1 MTPLTQTGGGQH
13 PRGHVGRN
21 TVGEDGL
28 QDVAGESER
37 DDGQRGRIHDED
49 GAPQQEKPGRER
61 DISQHQASS
70 ACQPCSQK
78 STSGLF
84 ECKAPPMFSIPD
96 FSGAVLQD

>member
-1 MTPLTQTGGGQH
+1 MKPLTQTGGGQH
-13 PRGHVGRN
+13 PRGHVRRN

-61 DISQHQASS
+61 DISQHQAIF
-70 ACQPCSQK
+70 CV
-78 STSGLF
+78 SGVF
-84 ECKAPPMFSIPD
+84 AEIDIGFI
-96 FSGAVLQD
+96 GIV